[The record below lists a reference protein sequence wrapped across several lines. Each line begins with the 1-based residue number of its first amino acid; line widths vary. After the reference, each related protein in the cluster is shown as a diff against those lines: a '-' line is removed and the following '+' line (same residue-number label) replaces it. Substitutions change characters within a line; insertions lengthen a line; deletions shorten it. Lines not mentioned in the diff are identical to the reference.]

1 MQWIQQE
8 PPKFLVTTDKSTKAY
23 VLWQRNR
30 RYVLFAHETHEQS
43 PYDVISEICWEF
55 VTTQWPVLALV
66 TARPLKAHYTHSHTH
81 TRLTALC
88 PGLPGWANTRKAKPI
103 WILLKQETVSGSG
116 ISWAICKAAPRSRQI
131 TTPAPHR
138 SVFLQAGCPSCHPTN
153 SVKALKAP
161 THSWDISEN
170 VMQCQGIN

>member
-1 MQWIQQE
+1 MVSAHSNMKNTHTTVWRAKCSMQWIQQE

-66 TARPLKAHYTHSHTH
+66 TARPLKAHYTHSQLAYF
-81 TRLTALC
+81 RKCYAMSGNQLTVRKC
-88 PGLPGWANTRKAKPI
+88 WGKPGQGKLSVACFTY
-103 WILLKQETVSGSG
+103 
-116 ISWAICKAAPRSRQI
+116 IS
-131 TTPAPHR
+131 PAQT
-138 SVFLQAGCPSCHPTN
+138 LA
-153 SVKALKAP
+153 
-161 THSWDISEN
+161 E
-170 VMQCQGIN
+170 INLMYLYNC